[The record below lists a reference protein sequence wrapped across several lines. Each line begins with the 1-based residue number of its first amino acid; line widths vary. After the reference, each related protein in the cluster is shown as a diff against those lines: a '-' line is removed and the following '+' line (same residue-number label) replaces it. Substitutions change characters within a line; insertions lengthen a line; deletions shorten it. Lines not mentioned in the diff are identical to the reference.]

1 MEQHPIPRQ
10 ITTFEFKLIGFMTLK
25 QFLYLV
31 VFIPLGY
38 IVIKLFPIPFVNI
51 LLGFVVAGIG
61 AALAFLPVQ
70 DKPLDQW
77 IKNLW
82 KRLNA
87 PTQYTYLKHNPPL
100 FLIQDLYFVTDPH
113 KVMAHIESKEKL
125 ASYLATTNQQQKPNV
140 QKQEMQNLL
149 RKPSGQLA
157 VKKPGVSVAP
167 QAPQQYRSPVQPP
180 ALAGSAS
187 QPPMRMQ
194 PQAQPTAQV
203 QQISTAAPSA
213 PRVDPQHPS
222 LIGIIK
228 NNKKIPLPGI
238 LIYIKNSAGQPVRLL
253 KTNPHGIFASYNPLP
268 AGTYTVE
275 VKDPKQGYFFDT
287 MTINVTGGDPLNLQ
301 IHSREML

>member
-38 IVIKLFPIPFVNI
+38 IVLKIFPIPFINI
-51 LLGFVVAGIG
+51 LLGFIVAGIG

-82 KRLNA
+82 KRLNS
-87 PTQYTYLKHNPPL
+87 PTQYTYLKNNPPL

-113 KVMAHIESKEKL
+113 KVMAHIESKDKL
-125 ASYLATTNQQQKPNV
+125 AAYLANTNQQQKPNV

-149 RKPSGQLA
+149 RKPSGQLG
-157 VKKPGVSVAP
+157 VKKPGAP
-167 QAPQQYRSPVQPP
+167 QTATPPQVYRAPAQPP
-180 ALAGSAS
+180 PLTGSLS
-187 QPPMRMQ
+187 QPPVRMQ
-194 PQAQPTAQV
+194 PQLQV
-203 QQISTAAPSA
+203 VVPQQQISTAAPAA
-213 PRVDPQHPS
+213 PHVDPQHPS

-238 LIYIKNSAGQPVRLL
+238 LIYIKNSEGQPIRLL

-268 AGTYTVE
+268 VGTYTVE

-287 MTINVTGGDPLNLQ
+287 MTINVTGADPLNLQ